1 MTAIAVVTTVGDK
14 KEARRMAH
22 ALVEARLAACAQIEK
37 IDSVYAWKGAIE
49 NGREYRVLFKTTEAR
64 YEAVENA
71 IRAMHSYE
79 LPAIYAVPCARIFA
93 PYAAWI
99 ESGTSQERA
108 TNKNLKAGKA

>member
-22 ALVEARLAACAQIEK
+22 VLVEAGLVACAQIEK

-49 NGREYRVLFKTTEAR
+49 NGKEYRVLFRTTEAR
-64 YEAVENA
+64 YEAVESA
-71 IRAMHSYE
+71 IRDMYTYE
-79 LPAIYAVPCARIFA
+79 VPAIYAVPCAHIFA

-99 ESGTSQERA
+99 ESSTS
-108 TNKNLKAGKA
+108 

>member
-22 ALVEARLAACAQIEK
+22 TLVEAGLAACAQIEK

-49 NGREYRVLFKTTEAR
+49 HGKEYRVLFKTTEAR
-64 YEAVENA
+64 YGAVESA
-71 IRAMHSYE
+71 IREMHSYE
-79 LPAIYAVPCARIFA
+79 LPAIYAVAVERIFA

-99 ESGTSQERA
+99 ESSSS
-108 TNKNLKAGKA
+108 

>member
-1 MTAIAVVTTVGDK
+1 MAAIAVVTTVGDK

-49 NGREYRVLFKTTEAR
+49 HGKEYRVLFKTTEAR
-64 YEAVENA
+64 YEAVERA
-71 IRAMHSYE
+71 IRDMHSYE
-79 LPAIYAVPCARIFA
+79 LPAIHAFAFDRIFA

-99 ESGTSQERA
+99 ESSSS
-108 TNKNLKAGKA
+108 

>member
-22 ALVEARLAACAQIEK
+22 VLVEAGLAACAQIEK

-49 NGREYRVLFKTTEAR
+49 HGKEYRVLFKTTEAR
-64 YEAVENA
+64 YEAVESA
-71 IRAMHSYE
+71 IRDMHSYE
-79 LPAIYAVPCARIFA
+79 LPAIYAVAIERIFE

-99 ESGTSQERA
+99 ESSSS
-108 TNKNLKAGKA
+108 

>member
-1 MTAIAVVTTVGDK
+1 MTIIAVVTTVGDK

-64 YEAVENA
+64 YEAVEAA
-71 IRAMHSYE
+71 IRDMHSYE
-79 LPAIYAVPCARIFA
+79 LPAIYAVAVERIFV
-93 PYAAWI
+93 PYAGWI
-99 ESGTSQERA
+99 EGNAS
-108 TNKNLKAGKA
+108 